1 MVEPLSGTV
10 VGTVIAVAATAE
22 GLRVAHNAGGQAVN
36 DIGQLMDRNG
46 LAPDSMKKFYDCR
59 ECGAPQ
65 WVWAGLPYEPN
76 CISCDEKKGI
86 IGQVGSGIEAIGHGF
101 VNLFK

>member
-1 MVEPLSGTV
+1 MVEPIGAI
-10 VGTVIAVAATAE
+10 IAVGAAAK
-22 GLRVAHNAGGQAVN
+22 GLEVAHNAGGRAVN
-36 DIGQLMDRNG
+36 DVGQMMDRNG
-46 LAPDSMKKFYDCR
+46 LAPDSLKKKYNCR

-76 CISCDEKKGI
+76 CTRCDEKKGI
-86 IGQVGSGIEAIGHGF
+86 IGQVGAGIGAIGHGF